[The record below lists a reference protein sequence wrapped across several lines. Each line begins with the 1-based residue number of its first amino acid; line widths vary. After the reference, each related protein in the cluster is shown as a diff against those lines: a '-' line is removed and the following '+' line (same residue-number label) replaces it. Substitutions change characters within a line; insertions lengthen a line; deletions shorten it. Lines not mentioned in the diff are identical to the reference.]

1 MTFSISSLNA
11 SFSPVPLLGNNTTR
25 AKAASDTLEPQLSH
39 DVRLN
44 DSQGNEAA
52 RAVMARYDLHN
63 ISYNELVQLAGE
75 LKGVGAL
82 KEEDYLD
89 FIGPSPEWATLNGE
103 SDITSN
109 SKVDYVAFHEKQ
121 VESLR
126 ASGAERRFLD
136 FANSTYLRF
145 KYFASLE
152 PALT

>member
-1 MTFSISSLNA
+1 MTIGISSLTA
-11 SFSPVPLLGNNTTR
+11 SCSPVSQLGNNTNR
-25 AKAASDTLEPQLSH
+25 PKAASDTLNPQLSH

-52 RAVMARYDLHN
+52 RTVMARYDLHS
-63 ISYNELVQLAGE
+63 ISYNDLVQLAGE

-89 FIGPSPEWATLNGE
+89 FIGPSPEWATVTGE

-109 SKVDYVAFHEKQ
+109 SKVDYVSFHEKQ

-145 KYFASLE
+145 KYFASLQSG
-152 PALT
+152 